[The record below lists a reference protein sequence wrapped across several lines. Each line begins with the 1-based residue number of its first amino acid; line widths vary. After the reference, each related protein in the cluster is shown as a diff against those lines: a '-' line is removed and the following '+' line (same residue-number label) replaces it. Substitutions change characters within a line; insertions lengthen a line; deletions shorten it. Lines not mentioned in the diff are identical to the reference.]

1 MIQKKNKKRYDELK
15 NAKELIE
22 KKIKEKAEEI
32 LEQNKIRVN
41 QMKKDDDKE
50 KDNQNNEKGSIKSK
64 KDEKNEKETFDTV
77 LSPQQ
82 KKNYLQ
88 SKDLIEKYKNL
99 MDELMKEEQL
109 YLDKIEQVKKENKN
123 RSSSE
128 SKMNPLKLRNKDM
141 KNRTKSNYKGVNMVV
156 KKVDKNIKESQ

>member
-1 MIQKKNKKRYDELK
+1 MEINQKFFEEKANNIIIKKKEIKEKYLEENKIFNTVNEEILKKNKKRYDELK

-64 KDEKNEKETFDTV
+64 KDEKNEKE
-77 LSPQQ
+77 
-82 KKNYLQ
+82 K
-88 SKDLIEKYKNL
+88 
-99 MDELMKEEQL
+99 
-109 YLDKIEQVKKENKN
+109 
-123 RSSSE
+123 R
-128 SKMNPLKLRNKDM
+128 
-141 KNRTKSNYKGVNMVV
+141 
-156 KKVDKNIKESQ
+156 

>member
-1 MIQKKNKKRYDELK
+1 
-15 NAKELIE
+15 
-22 KKIKEKAEEI
+22 
-32 LEQNKIRVN
+32 
-41 QMKKDDDKE
+41 MKKDDDKE

-141 KNRTKSNYKGVNMVV
+141 KNRTKSNYKGMNMVV